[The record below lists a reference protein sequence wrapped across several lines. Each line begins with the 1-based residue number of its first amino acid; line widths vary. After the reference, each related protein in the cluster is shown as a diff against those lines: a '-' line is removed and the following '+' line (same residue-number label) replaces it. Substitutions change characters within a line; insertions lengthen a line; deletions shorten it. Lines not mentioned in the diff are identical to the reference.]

1 MVLALSLSGC
11 HGEKAFEIPQTY
23 EVTITSTGEGEI
35 SPATNSVFAGESSS
49 FHVMPF
55 VDYNIHSVSVTEGG
69 CPLNSPNPNDDGSVD
84 YTVDPVNS
92 DCPVNV
98 TFEESTSPK
107 PAVHLHNP
115 VSMTVFPTDGGSI
128 RSSEDGLSVKSTH
141 FFLTPGESRGFWVK
155 ANENY
160 HFDKVSVTDPK
171 NCIVTALDS
180 DGAYNIKSTS
190 GMCEVNVDFVEKRY
204 NSLTP
209 YYDINFNVV
218 GDGEVSIN
226 PLPLRVLDGDAIS
239 FSVTP
244 TGQSRIVKV
253 TDNNCS
259 ISLQIQTLI

>member
-1 MVLALSLSGC
+1 
-11 HGEKAFEIPQTY
+11 
-23 EVTITSTGEGEI
+23 
-35 SPATNSVFAGESSS
+35 
-49 FHVMPF
+49 
-55 VDYNIHSVSVTEGG
+55 IHSVSVTEGD

-84 YTVDPVNS
+84 YTVGPVNS
-92 DCPVNV
+92 DCTVNV

-107 PAVHLHNP
+107 TPVRLHNP

-128 RSSEDGLSVKSTH
+128 QLSEDGLSVKSTH
-141 FFLTPGESRGFWVK
+141 FFLAPGESRGFWVK

-160 HFDKVSVTDPK
+160 RLDKVSVTDPK
-171 NCIVTALDS
+171 NCNVTALDS
-180 DGAYNIKSTS
+180 DGAYSVKSTS
-190 GMCEVNVDFVEKRY
+190 GKCEVSVDFVEKEY

-226 PLPLRVLDGDAIS
+226 PLPLRVLDGDTIS

-253 TDNNCS
+253 TDDNCFVS
-259 ISLQIQTLI
+259 TTDTDPYSE